1 MIQAQK
7 LRQSNINYKRF
18 RIQILNRFQRER
30 KESMDGSIFIGTAWA
45 LLPPLLAIVLAL
57 VTKEV
62 YSSLFLGVALGALL
76 CTGFHP
82 WNAFVTL
89 FDIMKSSMNLNILIF
104 DVLLGMIIVLMS
116 KSGGSAAYGNW
127 AGKHIKSRKTA
138 MLATT
143 GLGVLIFV
151 DDYFNCLT
159 VGSVMRPVTDRFKIS
174 RAKLAYI
181 IDATAAPICIIAPV
195 SSWAAAVNSYVP
207 ADAGITGFQL
217 FLRTIPYNLYAIL
230 TIIMVVYICVTGFDF
245 GLMKKHVE
253 NAKKGDL
260 FTSGAEEFENVKTE
274 DVCPNG
280 KVYDL
285 ILPVLVLIVS
295 AIGAMVYTGFLGG
308 AADVVSAFAGCD
320 AETSLIFA
328 TMVTIFFM
336 LILYLP
342 RKVVTFKG
350 FMDSFVEGFRLMIPA
365 VAILIFAWTLKGVS
379 DTLGLAEFVGGVVG
393 AHTSAGVI
401 IPAVMFMVGV
411 FLAFSTG
418 TSWGTFAIL
427 VPIVVAMFPDAKQL
441 EMMIIS
447 VSAVL
452 AGAVCG
458 DHVSPISDT
467 TVMSSAGA
475 QSNHIN
481 HVSTQMQYA
490 AVVAVVC
497 VIGYVIAGFVRIW
510 WITLAVSVA
519 MLLVVLT
526 FMRKYTSEGERAGN
540 GKTAD

>member
-1 MIQAQK
+1 MDA
-7 LRQSNINYKRF
+7 
-18 RIQILNRFQRER
+18 
-30 KESMDGSIFIGTAWA
+30 SMFIGTWWS
-45 LLPPLLAIVLAL
+45 LVPPLLAIILAL

-62 YSSLFLGVALGALL
+62 YSSLFIGVAVGALL
-76 CTGFHP
+76 YTGFHP
-82 WNAFVTL
+82 WNAFIAL

-116 KSGGSAAYGNW
+116 RSGGSAAYGKW
-127 AGKHIKSRKTA
+127 AGDKIKSKKSA

-143 GLGVLIFV
+143 GLGILIFV

-159 VGSVMRPVTDRFKIS
+159 VGSVMRPVTDRYKVS

-181 IDATAAPICIIAPV
+181 IDATAAPVCIIAPI

-207 ADAGITGFQL
+207 EDAGISGFQL

-230 TIIMVVYICVTGFDF
+230 TLVMVFYVIVANFDF
-245 GLMKKHVE
+245 GLMKKHE
-253 NAKKGDL
+253 DNAARGDL
-260 FTSGAEEFENVKTE
+260 FTSGAEEFEQVKEEEVSTK
-274 DVCPNG
+274 G
-280 KVYDL
+280 KVIDL
-285 ILPVLVLIVS
+285 VLPVAVLIVS
-295 AIGAMVYTGFLGG
+295 AIGAMIYTGYLGG
-308 AADVVSAFAGCD
+308 ADNVVSAFAGCD

-328 TMVTIFFM
+328 TMVTVFVTLF
-336 LILYLP
+336 LYLP
-342 RKVVTFKG
+342 RKVITFKE
-350 FMDSFVEGFRLMIPA
+350 FMGSFVEGFKLMIPA
-365 VAILIFAWTLKGVS
+365 IGILIFAWTLKGMG
-379 DTLGLAEFVGGVVG
+379 DALEIGTFVENAVG
-393 AHTSAGVI
+393 ASASASLLL
-401 IPAVMFMVGV
+401 PAILFLVAI

-427 VPIVVAMFPDAKQL
+427 VPIAIAMFPGTDKL

-481 HVSTQMQYA
+481 HVTTQMQYA

-497 VIGYVIAGFVRIW
+497 FIGYIIAGVSQSW
-510 WITLAVSVA
+510 WIALGSSLVI
-519 MLLVVLT
+519 LLVVLT
-526 FMRKYTSEGERAGN
+526 VMKRVFAAREKKSVA
-540 GKTAD
+540 A

>member
-245 GLMKKHVE
+245 GLMKKHEE

-350 FMDSFVEGFRLMIPA
+350 FVDSFVEGFRLMIPA